1 MPKLAHSM
9 TIHPRMI
16 GLWLGIAV
24 VYAIGAKLGLML
36 AFEQSNTSPVWPPTG
51 IAIAAFL
58 HFGYRAAPGVLIG
71 AFATNLMTSVPV
83 LVAGSIAIGNTLEAA
98 VAFFLVSRVISKN
111 PFLQAEHIL
120 QFTLFVGLSS
130 VVSALCGV
138 SSLFLSGIIPA
149 EALETLLLTWW
160 LGDWVG
166 GVVVT
171 PFLILWFRPFNREL
185 ESANFAEAVVF
196 VSITAVVCAVIFTPW
211 FTFGASRSP
220 SSFIFLPLAIWSAYR
235 FLHRGATLFSIVISA
250 IAITG
255 TIKGYGPFIVD
266 SVNSSL
272 LLLQSFMGLLT
283 ISVLL
288 LASSVK
294 EKLIATAKLV
304 ATKNRLEHN
313 VKARTKDLQTSNQ
326 ALSQESQ
333 ERKNTIEA
341 LHTLLDT
348 TALASHE
355 QFVHTCIRDL
365 SALYQTK
372 FAFIGVFTDQH
383 HKAIR
388 TLAVQIDSKFVDN
401 FEYQLKGTPCQDV
414 LNNTLEIIL
423 SGAPDKYPEDHMLK
437 EMNIDSYFGAPLV
450 TTTGRTLGILVVMHD
465 SPINIHSWSRPVLTL
480 YANRLAVE
488 LDKDETEREQQLA
501 ERVFNSN
508 IQCIVITDKEGVI
521 QRANAAFEHTTKYT
535 TNESIKHSMCL
546 SKNGINHTETE
557 HRCWDTLTE
566 KGHWQGEVWNK
577 RKNGE
582 TFPVWLS
589 VSSIKDSSSDDPS
602 QFVWTFADISEK
614 KAAEEH
620 IFRLA
625 HYDPLTGL
633 FNRTAFQN
641 ELDLSIASCL
651 KNQSQLALIYLD
663 LDHFKL
669 INDASGHSAGD
680 MLLQEISRRLK
691 NIEHDQK
698 IIGRLGG
705 DEFVLILPNITC
717 EEDITNVCE
726 MVVDQLSAPA
736 QLTIG
741 VEVVVTTSLGI
752 SRYPLDGPDSHTL
765 MKNAD
770 TAMYNAKKSGRN
782 NYQFF
787 TREMNEHA
795 QERLTLENQLR
806 QAIKRDEFEL
816 FYQPQINV
824 GTKELIGCEALI
836 RWRHPERG
844 LIPPFEFIPIAEE
857 TGLIQPIGEWVIAE
871 ACRQQC
877 EWKKQNIADIKMG
890 VNISSRQFMS
900 KNLLSSI
907 QDSMEK
913 SGIAPE
919 KLDLELTESAVMEN
933 VEDAIITLRALKG
946 MGLSL
951 SIDDFGTGYS
961 SLSYLKQFPID
972 RLKIDRSFVQD
983 IVTNTDDAAIVT
995 ATISLSYNL
1004 HMSVVAEGVETE
1016 EQITFL
1022 KNKGCLEMQ
1031 GFYFCKPLPAAEI
1044 AQLLSTKEIIHRPT
1058 TH

>member
-9 TIHPRMI
+9 TINPRTI
-16 GLWLGIAV
+16 ALWLGIAI

-58 HFGYRAAPGVLIG
+58 HFGYRAAPGVLLG
-71 AFATNLMTSVPV
+71 AFVTNLMTSIP
-83 LVAGSIAIGNTLEAA
+83 LIVAGSIAIGNTLEAA
-98 VAFFLVSRVISKN
+98 TAFFLVSRLVSRN

-130 VVSALCGV
+130 VISAVIGV
-138 SSLFLSGIIPA
+138 SSLFLADIIPA
-149 EALETLLLTWW
+149 AAFKTLLLTWW

-185 ESANFAEAVVF
+185 ESANFAEAVIF
-196 VSITAVVCAVIFTPW
+196 VSITAVACAVIFTPW

-235 FLHRGATLFSIVISA
+235 FLHRGATLFSIAISA

-255 TIKGYGPFIVD
+255 TLKGYGPFIVD

-294 EKLIATAKLV
+294 EKLIATAKLI
-304 ATKNRLEHN
+304 ATKNRLEHH
-313 VKARTKDLQTSNQ
+313 VKARTYDLETSNK
-326 ALSQESQ
+326 ALSQESL

-348 TALASHE
+348 TTLVSHE
-355 QFVHTCIRDL
+355 QLIHACIKDL
-365 SALYQTK
+365 AEMYQTK
-372 FAFIGVFTDQH
+372 FAFIGVFTD
-383 HKAIR
+383 KSRTRIR
-388 TLAVQIDSKFVDN
+388 TLAVRVGTEFVDN
-401 FEYQLKGTPCQDV
+401 FEYLLKGTPCQDV
-414 LNNTLEIIL
+414 LNGSLEIIN
-423 SGAPDKYPEDHMLK
+423 SGAPEQYPDDHMLTQ
-437 EMNIDSYFGAPLV
+437 MNIDSYFGAPLV
-450 TTTGRTLGILVVMHD
+450 TPAGCTLGVLVVMHD
-465 SPINIHSWSRPVLTL
+465 SPIHIHSWSRPVLTL
-480 YANRLAVE
+480 YASRLAVE
-488 LDKDETEREQQLA
+488 LEKDETEREQQLA
-501 ERVFNSN
+501 EKVFNSS
-508 IQCIVITDKEGVI
+508 IQCIVITDSDGIV
-521 QRANAAFEHTTKYT
+521 QRANATFEGITGYT
-535 TNESIKHSMCL
+535 AHESIKHSMCL
-546 SKNGINHTETE
+546 FKKEIDDIDSEE
-557 HRCWDTLTE
+557 ECWRTLTE
-566 KGHWQGEVWNK
+566 NEYWQGEIWNK
-577 RKNGE
+577 KKNGNS
-582 TFPVWLS
+582 FPAWLS
-589 VSSIKDSSSDDPS
+589 VSSIQKKEDNDPS
-602 QFVWTFADISEK
+602 HFVWTFTDISEK
-614 KAAEEH
+614 KASEEH
-620 IFRLA
+620 IFQLA
-625 HYDPLTGL
+625 HYDPLTNL
-633 FNRTAFQN
+633 FNRTAFQK
-641 ELDLSIASCL
+641 ELDLAIASSL

-680 MLLQEISRRLK
+680 MLLKEISKRL
-691 NIEHDQK
+691 QK
-698 IIGRLGG
+698 ISNNQEIIGRLGG
-705 DEFVLILPNITC
+705 DEFVLIIPNIKC

-726 MVVDQLSAPA
+726 MIIDQLSAPA

-752 SRYPLDGPDSHTL
+752 SRYPQDGPDSHTL

-806 QAIKRDEFEL
+806 QALKRDEFEL

-824 GTKELIGCEALI
+824 ATKQLIGCEALI

-844 LIPPFEFIPIAEE
+844 LVPPFEFIPIAEE
-857 TGLIQPIGEWVIAE
+857 TGLIQPIGEWVIDE

-877 EWKKQNIADIKMG
+877 EWKNNNIADIKVG

-900 KNLLSSI
+900 KNLLASI
-907 QDSMEK
+907 KASMEK
-913 SGIAPE
+913 SGISPE

-933 VEDAIITLRALKG
+933 VEDAIITLRALKS

-983 IVTNTDDAAIVT
+983 IVTDSDDAAIVT

-1004 HMSVVAEGVETE
+1004 HMAVVAEGVETE
-1016 EQITFL
+1016 EQIDFL

-1031 GFYFCKPLPAAEI
+1031 GFYFCKPIPAEEI
-1044 AQLLSTKEIIHRPT
+1044 APFLQTKDIIHKPA
-1058 TH
+1058 